1 MKLFGLLMGCALA
14 AGAAS
19 NDTFL
24 IRDADVY
31 PVTGPEMKGVS
42 VLVQDGRIAEIGA
55 KLTPPRGIRI
65 VEAKGLR
72 VYPGMID
79 SATELGLAEIES
91 VRETEDTGELGEF
104 MPQLRALAAVNPA
117 SEHFPVVRVNGI
129 TSVMTFPSSGS
140 TGAGGGGGGRFGGG
154 ERQFISGQA
163 ALIHTDGWTWDDM
176 AIKPGAALH
185 LIFPSMPRGGRGGVA
200 GVPEITPASAAVA
213 GVAAGGATQARQAYE
228 AQIASINQFFDD
240 ARQYQKAKA
249 ANAPDFRPNLKF
261 EAMLPVLEGRVPVAI
276 SASRASAIHD
286 AVQFAG
292 KQNIKIVILQPRD
305 VKQAA
310 PELKEKN
317 IPVILGRVLALPEN
331 EDDAYDSAS
340 TLPAEAYKA
349 GVKFALGTFGN
360 QFVRNLPYEA
370 AAAVAY
376 GLPYDEALKSLTI
389 NPAQIWGVAD
399 QVGSVEKG
407 KWADLMIT
415 NGDPLEIQTQITHLY
430 IKGREVELTN
440 RQIQLYRKYLNRP

>member
-1 MKLFGLLMGCALA
+1 MKLFGLLAGCALM

-31 PVTGPEMKGVS
+31 PVTGPVMQGVS
-42 VLVQDGRIAEIGA
+42 VLVQDGKIANIGA
-55 KLTPPRGIRI
+55 KLTPPKGIRI

-79 SATELGLAEIES
+79 SATELGLQEIES
-91 VRETEDTGELGEF
+91 VRETEDTGELGQF

-140 TGAGGGGGGRFGGG
+140 AGAGGGGGGRFGGG

-176 AIKPGAALH
+176 AIKPYAALH
-185 LIFPSMPRGGRGGVA
+185 LIFPSMPRAGRGGVS
-200 GVPEITPASAAVA
+200 GNPETAPAAVA
-213 GVAAGGATQARQAYE
+213 GGAAGGAAQAKQTYQTQ
-228 AQIASINQFFDD
+228 IDSINQFFDD
-240 ARQYQKAKA
+240 ARVYQKAKA
-249 ANAPDFRPNLKF
+249 ANLPGFRTDLKF
-261 EAMLPVLEGRVPVAI
+261 EAMIPVLDGKVPVAI
-276 SASRASAIHD
+276 TASRASAIHD

-292 KQNIKIVILQPRD
+292 KQNVKIVILEPHD
-305 VKQAA
+305 LKQAA
-310 PELKEKN
+310 AELKEKN

-331 EDDAYDSAS
+331 EDDAYDSAH
-340 TLPAEAYKA
+340 TLAAEAYKA

-360 QFVRNLPYEA
+360 EFVRNLPYEA
-370 AAAVAY
+370 AAAVAF
-376 GLPYDEALKSLTI
+376 GLPYDEALKAITI

-407 KWADLMIT
+407 KWADLIVT
-415 NGDPLEIQTQITHLY
+415 NGDPLEVQTQISHLY
-430 IKGREVELTN
+430 MKGKEVELTN
-440 RQIQLYRKYLNRP
+440 RQIDLYHKYLNRP

>member
-1 MKLFGLLMGCALA
+1 MKLFGLLAGCALM

-31 PVTGPEMKGVS
+31 PVTGPVMHGVS
-42 VLVQDGRIAEIGA
+42 VLVQDGKIADIGA
-55 KLTPPRGIRI
+55 KLTPPKGIRI

-79 SATELGLAEIES
+79 SATELGLQEIES
-91 VRETEDTGELGEF
+91 VRETEDTGEIGQF

-140 TGAGGGGGGRFGGG
+140 AGAGGGGGGRFGGG

-176 AIKPGAALH
+176 AIKPYAALH
-185 LIFPSMPRGGRGGVA
+185 LIFPSMPRAGRGGVS
-200 GVPEITPASAAVA
+200 GNPETAPAAVA
-213 GVAAGGATQARQAYE
+213 GGAAGGAAQAKQTYQTQ
-228 AQIASINQFFDD
+228 IDSINQFFDD
-240 ARQYQKAKA
+240 ARVYQKAKA
-249 ANAPDFRPNLKF
+249 ANLPGFRTDLKF
-261 EAMLPVLEGRVPVAI
+261 EAMIPVLEGKVPVAI
-276 SASRASAIHD
+276 TASRASAIHD

-292 KQNIKIVILQPRD
+292 KQNVKIVILEPHD
-305 VKQAA
+305 LKQAA
-310 PELKEKN
+310 AELKEKN

-331 EDDAYDSAS
+331 EDDAYDSAH
-340 TLPAEAYKA
+340 TLAAEAYKA

-360 QFVRNLPYEA
+360 EFVRNLPYEA
-370 AAAVAY
+370 AAAVAF
-376 GLPYDEALKSLTI
+376 GLPYDEALKAITI

-407 KWADLMIT
+407 KWADLIVT
-415 NGDPLEIQTQITHLY
+415 NGDPLEVQTQISHLY
-430 IKGREVELTN
+430 MKGKEVELTN
-440 RQIQLYRKYLNRP
+440 RQIELYHKYSNRP

>member
-1 MKLFGLLMGCALA
+1 MKVLGLLIGCALA

-19 NDTFL
+19 IDTFL
-24 IRDADVY
+24 IRGADVY
-31 PVTGPEMKGVS
+31 AVTGPVMQGVS
-42 VLVQDGRIAEIGA
+42 VLVRDGKIADIGA
-55 KLTPPRGIRI
+55 KLTAPKGIRI

-79 SATELGLAEIES
+79 SATELGLQEIES
-91 VRETEDTGELGEF
+91 VRETEDTGELGQF
-104 MPQLRALAAVNPA
+104 LPQLRALDAVNPA

-140 TGAGGGGGGRFGGG
+140 AGAGAGGGRFGGG
-154 ERQFISGQA
+154 ERQVIAGQA

-185 LIFPSMPRGGRGGVA
+185 LIFPSMPRGGRGGSGAPDV
-200 GVPEITPASAAVA
+200 TPAAVA
-213 GVAAGGATQARQAYE
+213 GGAAGGYTLARQTYE
-228 AQIASINQFFDD
+228 AQIASISQFFDD
-240 ARQYQKAKA
+240 ARAYQKAKA
-249 ANAPDFRPNLKF
+249 ANLADFRTNLKL
-261 EAMLPVLEGRVPVAI
+261 EAMLPVLEGKVPVAI
-276 SASRASAIHD
+276 TAIRASAIHD
-286 AVQFAG
+286 AVQFAA

-305 VKQAA
+305 LKQTAA
-310 PELKEKN
+310 ELKEKN

-360 QFVRNLPYEA
+360 EFVRNLPYEA
-370 AAAVAY
+370 AAATAY
-376 GLPYDEALKSLTI
+376 GLPYDEALKAITI

-399 QVGSVEKG
+399 QLGSIEKG
-407 KWADLMIT
+407 KWADLIVT
-415 NGDPLEIQTQITHLY
+415 NGDPLEIQTQIAHLY
-430 IKGREVELTN
+430 MKGKEVELTN
-440 RQIQLYRKYLNRP
+440 RQIELYKKYLNRP

>member
-1 MKLFGLLMGCALA
+1 MKLFGLLAGCALM

-31 PVTGPEMKGVS
+31 PVTGPVMHGVS
-42 VLVQDGRIAEIGA
+42 VLVQDGKIADIGA
-55 KLTPPRGIRI
+55 KLTPPKGIRI

-79 SATELGLAEIES
+79 SATELGLQEIES
-91 VRETEDTGELGEF
+91 VRETEDTGEIGQF

-140 TGAGGGGGGRFGGG
+140 AGAGGGGGGRFGGG

-176 AIKPGAALH
+176 AIKPYAALH
-185 LIFPSMPRGGRGGVA
+185 LIFPSMPRAGRGGVS
-200 GVPEITPASAAVA
+200 GNPETAPAAVA
-213 GVAAGGATQARQAYE
+213 GGAAGGAAQAKQTYQTQ
-228 AQIASINQFFDD
+228 IDSINQFFDD
-240 ARQYQKAKA
+240 ARVYQKAKA
-249 ANAPDFRPNLKF
+249 ANLPGFRTDLKF
-261 EAMLPVLEGRVPVAI
+261 EAMIPVLDGKVPVAI
-276 SASRASAIHD
+276 TASRASAIHD

-292 KQNIKIVILQPRD
+292 KQNVKIVILEPHD
-305 VKQAA
+305 LKQAA
-310 PELKEKN
+310 AELKEKN

-331 EDDAYDSAS
+331 EDDAYDSAH
-340 TLPAEAYKA
+340 TLAAEAYKA

-360 QFVRNLPYEA
+360 EFVRNLPYEA
-370 AAAVAY
+370 AAAVAF
-376 GLPYDEALKSLTI
+376 GLPYDEALKAITI

-407 KWADLMIT
+407 KWADLIVT
-415 NGDPLEIQTQITHLY
+415 NGDPLEVQTQISHLY
-430 IKGREVELTN
+430 MKGKEVELTN
-440 RQIQLYRKYLNRP
+440 RQIELYHKYSNRP